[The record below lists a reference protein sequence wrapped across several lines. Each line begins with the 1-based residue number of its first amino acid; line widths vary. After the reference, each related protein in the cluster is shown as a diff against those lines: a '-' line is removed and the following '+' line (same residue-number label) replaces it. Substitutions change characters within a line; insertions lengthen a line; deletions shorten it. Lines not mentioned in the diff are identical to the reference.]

1 MNQFPDPNRWLV
13 SFGFFFFVV
22 KFMDFFFLYKP
33 SRLVFFDCII
43 VSLIF
48 YFRGAEGECS
58 SPHCSPSQGIQR
70 WLKQVKGPYWQ
81 DSASPG
87 SLMLT
92 SRAAH
97 AWLALESRAGSL
109 LQSQDQAKCVDSAL
123 PVSRCLVG
131 GSTLQSVRKFSVTF
145 LLTSS
150 FFKTNI
156 KLSVQKNRLSCY
168 LVKEM
173 GFSWKL

>member
-22 KFMDFFFLYKP
+22 KFVEFFFIQTQQAG
-33 SRLVFFDCII
+33 VFFDCII

-48 YFRGAEGECS
+48 YFRGVLGGECS

-70 WLKQVKGPYWQ
+70 WLKQVKEPYWQ

-87 SLMLT
+87 ALMLT

-109 LQSQDQAKCVDSAL
+109 LQSWDQAKHVSSA
-123 PVSRCLVG
+123 PG
-131 GSTLQSVRKFSVTF
+131 FQT
-145 LLTSS
+145 
-150 FFKTNI
+150 
-156 KLSVQKNRLSCY
+156 
-168 LVKEM
+168 
-173 GFSWKL
+173 FSWWKHIAKR

>member
-1 MNQFPDPNRWLV
+1 M
-13 SFGFFFFVV
+13 
-22 KFMDFFFLYKP
+22 
-33 SRLVFFDCII
+33 
-43 VSLIF
+43 
-48 YFRGAEGECS
+48 
-58 SPHCSPSQGIQR
+58 
-70 WLKQVKGPYWQ
+70 
-81 DSASPG
+81 
-87 SLMLT
+87 LM

-109 LQSQDQAKCVDSAL
+109 LQSQDQAKHVGSAL
-123 PVSRCLVG
+123 PVSRPLVG
-131 GSTLQSVRKFSVTF
+131 GSTLQNVRKFSVTF